1 TSNLGSDLIQSMAGT
16 VHEEIKTAVMEVV
29 SQAFRPDF
37 INRVDDAVVFHPLE
51 KEQIAD
57 IAKIQLATL
66 IDRVKASGICLT
78 FDDKALTHLVDVGFD
93 PVYGARPLKRAVQ
106 RHVENPLAEALLS
119 GEFVQGD
126 HVRVEERGGEMAF
139 AKVDISS

>member
-1 TSNLGSDLIQSMAGT
+1 M
-16 VHEEIKTAVMEVV
+16 KVV
-29 SQAFRPDF
+29 SQAFRPEF
-37 INRVDDAVVFHPLE
+37 INRIDDAVVFHPLE

-66 IDRVKASGICLT
+66 IDRVKQSGICLT

-119 GEFVQGD
+119 GLFVQGD